1 MNKKTEQANLKKLIL
16 DYNRKPV
23 LSPAFEKLLDSYI
36 KSGKYMSVEKL
47 QVLRNDIVQN
57 LVEYAN
63 KYKISNVCVGLSGG
77 IDSALTASLFRDAGY
92 HVIGVTM
99 PINQIEDETDRGFET
114 AKALGIDHRHIDLT
128 EAYESLL
135 QQEYKIDASL
145 ISNDHS
151 SKIRKGNIRAR
162 LRMITLYNLAGAS
175 QGFVASTDNFSELAA
190 GFWTLHGD
198 VGDVSP
204 IQSLSKSWEVPAL
217 AEMQGVPDSVVFA
230 VPTDGLGIS
239 SSDEDQFGFSYLEF
253 DLALF
258 KLLENVDGVEFENTI
273 SDIAGF
279 KDVKD
284 KLIVEEVASRIR
296 GTTYK
301 RFNPYNLA
309 HTFEKDR
316 YDLLDKLDNQLRR

>member
-1 MNKKTEQANLKKLIL
+1 MNKKERAQLKNVIL
-16 DYNRKPV
+16 EYNRKPQ
-23 LSPAFEKLLDSYI
+23 LSPAFDKLLDGYI
-36 KSGKYMSVEKL
+36 KDGKYMSIEKL
-47 QVLRNDIVQN
+47 QVLRNDIIQQ
-57 LVEYAN
+57 LVSYAN
-63 KYKISNVCVGLSGG
+63 TYKISNVCVGISGG

-99 PINQIEDETDRGFET
+99 PINQIEEETDRGIET
-114 AKALGIDHRHIDLT
+114 CQALGIDHRHIDLT
-128 EAYESLL
+128 EAYE
-135 QQEYKIDASL
+135 QVIKQEFKLDAGL
-145 ISNDHS
+145 INKSVDS
-151 SKIRKGNIRAR
+151 RIRKGNIRAR

-230 VPTDGLGIS
+230 VPTDGLGVS

-258 KLLENVDGVEFENTI
+258 KVLENVDGVEFENVV
-273 SDIAGF
+273 SDIVGF
-279 KDVKD
+279 KDAKD
-284 KLIVEEVASRIR
+284 KLIVDRVIDRIK

-301 RFNPYNLA
+301 RFNPYNLK

-316 YDLLDKLDNQLRR
+316 YDLLEKLDNQLRR

>member
-1 MNKKTEQANLKKLIL
+1 MNKEQLNLKKLIL
-16 DYNRKPV
+16 DYNRKPL
-23 LSPAFEKLLDSYI
+23 LSPAFEKLLDSYV

-63 KYKISNVCVGLSGG
+63 KYKISNVCIGLSGG

-99 PINQIEDETDRGFET
+99 PINQIEDETDRGVET
-114 AKALGIDHRHIDLT
+114 AHALGIDHRHIDLT
-128 EAYESLL
+128 QAYEDIIK
-135 QQEYKIDASL
+135 QQYKIDASL
-145 ISNDHS
+145 ISNDYS

-175 QGFVASTDNFSELAA
+175 QGLVASTDNFSELAA

-204 IQSLSKSWEVPAL
+204 IQALSKSWEVPAL

-239 SSDEDQFGFSYLEF
+239 SSDEAQFGFSYLEF

-258 KLLENVDGVEFENTI
+258 KILENMDGVEFEQ
-273 SDIAGF
+273 SAADIAGF
-279 KDVKD
+279 KSVDD
-284 KLIVEEVASRIR
+284 KLIVQEVINRIK

-301 RFNPYNLA
+301 RYNPYNLK

>member
-1 MNKKTEQANLKKLIL
+1 MNKKEIAQLKNVIL
-16 DYNRKPV
+16 EYNRKPQ
-23 LSPAFEKLLDSYI
+23 LSPAFDKLLDGYI
-36 KSGKYMSVEKL
+36 KDGKYMSIEKL
-47 QVLRNDIVQN
+47 QVLRNDIIQQ
-57 LVEYAN
+57 LVNYAN
-63 KYKISNVCVGLSGG
+63 TYKISNVCVGISGG

-99 PINQIEDETDRGFET
+99 PINQIEEETDRGIET
-114 AKALGIDHRHIDLT
+114 CQALGIDHRHIDLT
-128 EAYESLL
+128 EAYE
-135 QQEYKIDASL
+135 QVIKQEFKLDAGL
-145 ISNDHS
+145 INKSVDS
-151 SKIRKGNIRAR
+151 RIRKGNIRAR

-230 VPTDGLGIS
+230 VPTDGLGVS

-258 KLLENVDGVEFENTI
+258 KVLENVDGVEFENVV
-273 SDIAGF
+273 SDIVGF
-279 KDVKD
+279 KDAKD
-284 KLIVEEVASRIR
+284 KLIVDRVIDRIK

-301 RFNPYNLA
+301 RFNPYNLK

-316 YDLLDKLDNQLRR
+316 YDLLEKLDNQLRR

>member
-1 MNKKTEQANLKKLIL
+1 MKMNKEHLSLKNLIL
-16 DYNRKPV
+16 AYNRKPQ
-23 LSPAFEKLLDSYI
+23 LSPAFDKLLDSYI
-36 KSGKYMSVEKL
+36 KSGKYMSWDKL

-57 LVEYAN
+57 LVAYAN
-63 KYKISNVCVGLSGG
+63 KYKISNVCIGLSGG
-77 IDSALTASLFRDAGY
+77 IDSALTAALFRDAGY

-99 PINQIEDETDRGFET
+99 PINQIEDETDRGVET
-114 AKALGIDHRHIDLT
+114 AQALGIDHRHIDLT
-128 EAYESLL
+128 EAYEDILK
-135 QQEYKIDASL
+135 QQYKLDASL

-217 AEMQGVPDSVVFA
+217 AEMQGVPDSVVYA

-258 KLLENVDGVEFENTI
+258 KILENMDGVEFEH
-273 SDIAGF
+273 SPADVAEF
-279 KDVKD
+279 KNVDD
-284 KLIVEEVASRIR
+284 KLIVESVVNRIKS
-296 GTTYK
+296 TTYK
-301 RFNPYNLA
+301 RYNPYNLK
-309 HTFEKDR
+309 HTFENDR

>member
-1 MNKKTEQANLKKLIL
+1 MNKKDIAQLKNVIL
-16 DYNRKPV
+16 EYNRKPE
-23 LSPAFEKLLDSYI
+23 LSPAFDKLLDGYI
-36 KSGKYMSVEKL
+36 KDGKYMSIEKL
-47 QVLRNDIVQN
+47 QVLRNDIIQQ
-57 LVEYAN
+57 LVSYAN
-63 KYKISNVCVGLSGG
+63 TYKISNVCVGMSGG

-99 PINQIEDETDRGFET
+99 PINQIEEETDRGIE
-114 AKALGIDHRHIDLT
+114 ACQALGIDHRHIDLT
-128 EAYESLL
+128 EAYEQVLK
-135 QQEYKIDASL
+135 QEFKLDAGL
-145 ISNDHS
+145 INKSVDS
-151 SKIRKGNIRAR
+151 RIRKGNIRAR

-230 VPTDGLGIS
+230 VPTDGLGVS

-258 KLLENVDGVEFENTI
+258 KILENVDGVEFENVV
-273 SDIAGF
+273 SDIVGF
-279 KDVKD
+279 KDAKD
-284 KLIVEEVASRIR
+284 KLIVDRVIDRIK

-301 RFNPYNLA
+301 RFNPYNLK

>member
-1 MNKKTEQANLKKLIL
+1 MNKKEITQMKNIIL
-16 DYNRKPV
+16 EYNRKPT
-23 LSPAFEKLLDSYI
+23 LSPAFDKLLDGYI
-36 KSGKYMSVEKL
+36 KSGKYMSVERL
-47 QVLRNDIVQN
+47 QLLRNNIVQN

-63 KYKISNVCVGLSGG
+63 KYKISNVVLGISGG

-99 PINQIEDETDRGFET
+99 PINQIEDETDRGVET
-114 AKALGIDHRHIDLT
+114 CHALGIDRRHIDLT
-128 EAYESLL
+128 EAYEDILK
-135 QQEYKIDASL
+135 QQYKLDASL

-258 KLLENVDGVEFENTI
+258 KLLENMDGVEFEQ
-273 SDIAGF
+273 SAADVAGF

-284 KLIVEEVASRIR
+284 KLIVESVANRIR
-296 GTTYK
+296 STTYK
-301 RFNPYNLA
+301 RFNPFNLK

>member
-1 MNKKTEQANLKKLIL
+1 MNKKEIAQLKNVIL
-16 DYNRKPV
+16 EYNRKPE
-23 LSPAFEKLLDSYI
+23 LSPAFDKLLDGYI
-36 KSGKYMSVEKL
+36 KDGKYMSIEKL
-47 QVLRNDIVQN
+47 QVLRNDIIQQ
-57 LVEYAN
+57 LVSYAN
-63 KYKISNVCVGLSGG
+63 TYKISNVCVGMSGG

-99 PINQIEDETDRGFET
+99 PINQIEEETDRGIE
-114 AKALGIDHRHIDLT
+114 ACQALGIDHRHIDLT
-128 EAYESLL
+128 EAYEQVLK
-135 QQEYKIDASL
+135 QEFKLDAGL
-145 ISNDHS
+145 INKSVDS
-151 SKIRKGNIRAR
+151 RIRKGNIRAR

-230 VPTDGLGIS
+230 VPTDGLGVS

-258 KLLENVDGVEFENTI
+258 KILENVDGVEFENVV
-273 SDIAGF
+273 SDIVGF
-279 KDVKD
+279 KDAKD
-284 KLIVEEVASRIR
+284 KLIVDRVIDRIK

-301 RFNPYNLA
+301 RFNPYNLK

>member
-1 MNKKTEQANLKKLIL
+1 MNKKEIAQMKHTIL
-16 DYNRKPV
+16 EYNRKPN
-23 LSPAFEKLLDSYI
+23 LSPAFDKLLEGYI
-36 KSGKYMSVEKL
+36 KSGKFLTVERL
-47 QVLRNDIVQN
+47 QLLRNDIVQS
-57 LVEYAN
+57 LVAYAN
-63 KYKISNVCVGLSGG
+63 KYKISNVVIGLSGG
-77 IDSALTASLFRDAGY
+77 IDSALSASLFRDAGY

-99 PINQIEDETDRGFET
+99 PIEQIEEETERGIET
-114 AKALGIDHRHIDLT
+114 AKALGIDYRHIDLT
-128 EAYESLL
+128 DAYHNLL
-135 QQEYKIDASL
+135 KQQYKLDAGL
-145 ISNDHS
+145 ISDDYS
-151 SKIRKGNIRAR
+151 SKMRKGNIRAR

-175 QGFVASTDNFSELAA
+175 NGFVASTDNFSELAA

-239 SSDEDQFGFSYLEF
+239 SSDEAQFGFSYLEF
-253 DLALF
+253 DIALF
-258 KLLENVDGVEFENTI
+258 KLLENMDGVEFEH
-273 SDIAGF
+273 SPADIAGF
-279 KDVKD
+279 KEVED
-284 KLIVEEVASRIR
+284 KLIVQEVVGRIK

-301 RFNPYNLA
+301 RYNPYNLK

>member
-1 MNKKTEQANLKKLIL
+1 MNKKEIAQLKNVIL
-16 DYNRKPV
+16 EYNRKPQ
-23 LSPAFEKLLDSYI
+23 LSPAFDKLLDGYI
-36 KSGKYMSVEKL
+36 KDGKYMSIEKL
-47 QVLRNDIVQN
+47 QVLRNDIIQQ
-57 LVEYAN
+57 LVSYAN
-63 KYKISNVCVGLSGG
+63 TYKISNVCVGISGG

-99 PINQIEDETDRGFET
+99 PINQIEEETDRGIET
-114 AKALGIDHRHIDLT
+114 CQALGIDHRHIDLT
-128 EAYESLL
+128 EAYE
-135 QQEYKIDASL
+135 QVIKQEFKLDAGL
-145 ISNDHS
+145 INKSVDS
-151 SKIRKGNIRAR
+151 RIRKGNIRAR

-230 VPTDGLGIS
+230 VPTDGLGVS

-258 KLLENVDGVEFENTI
+258 KILENVDGVEFENVV
-273 SDIAGF
+273 SDIVGF
-279 KDVKD
+279 KDAKD
-284 KLIVEEVASRIR
+284 KLIVDRVVDRIK

-301 RFNPYNLA
+301 RFNPYNLK

-316 YDLLDKLDNQLRR
+316 YDLLEKLDNQLRR

>member
-1 MNKKTEQANLKKLIL
+1 MNKKEIAQMKSTIL
-16 DYNRKPV
+16 EYNRRPT
-23 LSPAFEKLLDSYI
+23 LSPAFDKLLEAYI
-36 KSGKYMSVEKL
+36 KNGKFMSFEKL
-47 QVLRNDIVQN
+47 QLLRNDIVQN
-57 LVEYAN
+57 LVEYAK
-63 KYKISNVCVGLSGG
+63 KYKISNVVIGISGG

-99 PINQIEDETDRGFET
+99 PINQIEDETDRGVET
-114 AKALGIDHRHIDLT
+114 CQALGIDHRHIDLT
-128 EAYESLL
+128 EAYEQVLK
-135 QQEYKIDASL
+135 QEYKIDASL
-145 ISNDHS
+145 ISNDYS

-230 VPTDGLGIS
+230 VPTDGLGVS

-258 KLLENVDGVEFENTI
+258 KILENVDGVEFENVV
-273 SDIAGF
+273 SDIVGF
-279 KDVKD
+279 KDAKD
-284 KLIVEEVASRIR
+284 KLIVDRVIDRIK

-301 RFNPYNLA
+301 RFNPYNLK

>member
-1 MNKKTEQANLKKLIL
+1 MNKKEIAQMKSTIL
-16 DYNRKPV
+16 EYNRRPV
-23 LSPAFEKLLDSYI
+23 LSPAFDKLLESYI
-36 KSGKYMSVEKL
+36 KSGKYMSFEKL
-47 QVLRNDIVQN
+47 QLLRNGIVQD

-63 KYKISNVCVGLSGG
+63 RYEISNVVIGMSGG

-99 PINQIEDETDRGFET
+99 PINQIEEETDRGVE
-114 AKALGIDHRHIDLT
+114 ACQALGIDHRHIDLT
-128 EAYESLL
+128 EAYEQLL
-135 QQEYKIDASL
+135 KQQYKIDAGL
-145 ISNDHS
+145 ITNGVHG
-151 SKIRKGNIRAR
+151 KMRKGNIRAR

-239 SSDEDQFGFSYLEF
+239 SSDEEQFGFSYLEF

-258 KLLENVDGVEFENTI
+258 KLLENMDGVEFEQ
-273 SDIAGF
+273 SAADVAGF
-279 KDVKD
+279 KDARD
-284 KLIVEEVASRIR
+284 KVIVEEVANRIR
-296 GTTYK
+296 NTTYK
-301 RFNPYNLA
+301 RYNPYNLK

>member
-1 MNKKTEQANLKKLIL
+1 MNKKDVLDLKNSIL
-16 DYNRKPV
+16 EYNRKPS
-23 LSPAFEKLLDSYI
+23 LSPAFDKLLDSYI
-36 KSGKYMSVEKL
+36 KSGKYMSTDKL
-47 QVLRNDIVQN
+47 LALRNNIVLS

-63 KYKISNVCVGLSGG
+63 KYKISNVCIGMSGG

-99 PINQIEDETDRGFET
+99 PINQIEEETERGIE
-114 AKALGIDHRHIDLT
+114 ACAALGIDHRHIDLT
-128 EAYESLL
+128 DAYDNLL
-135 QQEYKIDASL
+135 EEQYKIDAGL
-145 ISNDHS
+145 ITNHVD

-175 QGFVASTDNFSELAA
+175 QGFVASTDNYSELAA

-204 IQSLSKSWEVPAL
+204 IQSLTKSWEVPAL

-239 SSDEDQFGFSYLEF
+239 SSDEEQFGFSYLEF

-258 KLLENVDGVEFENTI
+258 KLLENMDGVEFEQ
-273 SDIAGF
+273 SPADVVGF
-279 KDVKD
+279 KDAKD
-284 KLIVEEVASRIR
+284 KLIVEEVAHRIKS
-296 GTTYK
+296 TTYK
-301 RFNPYNLA
+301 RYNPYNLK
-309 HTFEKDR
+309 HPFEQDR

>member
-1 MNKKTEQANLKKLIL
+1 MNKKTEQANLKQLIL
-16 DYNRKPV
+16 EYNRKPV
-23 LSPAFEKLLDSYI
+23 LSPAFDKLLDAYI
-36 KSGKYMSVEKL
+36 KSGKYMSVERL

-63 KYKISNVCVGLSGG
+63 KYKISNVCVGMSGG
-77 IDSALTASLFRDAGY
+77 VDSALTASLFRDAGY

-99 PINQIEDETDRGFET
+99 PINQIEDETDRGIET
-114 AKALGIDHRHIDLT
+114 CQALGIDHRHIDLT
-128 EAYESLL
+128 EAYEDILK
-135 QQEYKIDASL
+135 QQYKLDASL

-239 SSDEDQFGFSYLEF
+239 SSDEAQFGFSYLEF

-258 KLLENVDGVEFENTI
+258 KILENMDGVEFEQ
-273 SDIAGF
+273 SAADIAGF
-279 KDVKD
+279 KDSTD
-284 KLIVEEVASRIR
+284 KAIVEEVANRIR
-296 GTTYK
+296 NTTYK
-301 RFNPYNLA
+301 RYNPYNLK

-316 YDLLDKLDNQLRR
+316 YDQLEKLDNQLRR

>member
-1 MNKKTEQANLKKLIL
+1 MNKKEAGAIKNIIL
-16 DYNRKPV
+16 EYNRKPQ
-23 LSPAFEKLLDSYI
+23 LSSAFDKLLDSYI
-36 KSGKYMSVEKL
+36 KSGKYMSIEKL

-63 KYKISNVCVGLSGG
+63 KYQISNVCVGMSGG

-99 PINQIEDETDRGFET
+99 PINQLEEETDRGVE
-114 AKALGIDHRHIDLT
+114 ACQALGIDHRHIDLT
-128 EAYESLL
+128 DAYEHLVK
-135 QQEYKIDASL
+135 QQYKIDAGL
-145 ISNDHS
+145 ITNSVHG
-151 SKIRKGNIRAR
+151 KIRKGNIRAR

-175 QGFVASTDNFSELAA
+175 NGFVASTDNFSELAA

-239 SSDEDQFGFSYLEF
+239 SSDEEQFGFSYLEF

-258 KLLENVDGVEFENTI
+258 KLLENMDGVEFEQ
-273 SDIAGF
+273 SPADVAGF

-284 KLIVEEVASRIR
+284 KLIVEEVANRIR
-296 GTTYK
+296 STTYK
-301 RFNPYNLA
+301 RYNPYNLK

>member
-1 MNKKTEQANLKKLIL
+1 MNKQEIAQMKHTIL
-16 DYNRKPV
+16 EYNRKPV
-23 LSPAFEKLLDSYI
+23 LSPAFDKLLEGYI
-36 KSGKYMSVEKL
+36 KSGKFLTVERL
-47 QVLRNDIVQN
+47 QVLRNDIVQS
-57 LVEYAN
+57 LVGYAN
-63 KYKISNVCVGLSGG
+63 KYKISNVVIGLSGG
-77 IDSALTASLFRDAGY
+77 IDSALSASLFRDAGY

-99 PINQIEDETDRGFET
+99 PIEQIEEETERGIET

-128 EAYESLL
+128 DAYHDLL
-135 QQEYKIDASL
+135 KQQYKLDAGL
-145 ISNDHS
+145 ISNDYS
-151 SKIRKGNIRAR
+151 SKMRKGNIRAR

-253 DLALF
+253 DIALF
-258 KLLENVDGVEFENTI
+258 KLLENMDGVEFEH
-273 SDIAGF
+273 SPADIAGF
-279 KDVKD
+279 KNVED
-284 KLIVEEVASRIR
+284 KLIVNEVVDRIK

-301 RFNPYNLA
+301 RYNPYNLK

-316 YDLLDKLDNQLRR
+316 YDQLDKLDNQLRR

>member
-1 MNKKTEQANLKKLIL
+1 MNKKEIAQLKNVIL
-16 DYNRKPV
+16 EYNRKPQ
-23 LSPAFEKLLDSYI
+23 LSPAFDKLLDGYI
-36 KSGKYMSVEKL
+36 KDGKYMSIEKL
-47 QVLRNDIVQN
+47 QVLRNDIIQQ
-57 LVEYAN
+57 LVSYAN
-63 KYKISNVCVGLSGG
+63 TYKISNVCVGISGG
-77 IDSALTASLFRDAGY
+77 FDSALTASLFRDAGY

-99 PINQIEDETDRGFET
+99 PINQIEEETDRGIET
-114 AKALGIDHRHIDLT
+114 CQALGIDHRHIDLT
-128 EAYESLL
+128 EAYE
-135 QQEYKIDASL
+135 QVIKQEFKLDAGL
-145 ISNDHS
+145 INKSVDS
-151 SKIRKGNIRAR
+151 RIRKGNIRAR

-230 VPTDGLGIS
+230 VPTDGLGVS

-258 KLLENVDGVEFENTI
+258 KVLENVDGVEFENVVSGI
-273 SDIAGF
+273 VGF
-279 KDVKD
+279 MDAKD
-284 KLIVEEVASRIR
+284 KLIVDRVIDRIK

-301 RFNPYNLA
+301 RFNPYNLK

-316 YDLLDKLDNQLRR
+316 YDLLEKLDNQLRR

>member
-1 MNKKTEQANLKKLIL
+1 MNKQEIAQMKHTIL
-16 DYNRKPV
+16 EYNRKPN
-23 LSPAFEKLLDSYI
+23 LSPAFDKLLDSYI
-36 KSGKYMSVEKL
+36 KSGKFLTVERL

-57 LVEYAN
+57 LVAYAN
-63 KYKISNVCVGLSGG
+63 KYKISNVVIGLSGG

-99 PINQIEDETDRGFET
+99 PIEQIEEETERGVET

-128 EAYESLL
+128 DAYHDILK
-135 QQEYKIDASL
+135 QQYKLDAGL
-145 ISNDHS
+145 ISDDYS
-151 SKIRKGNIRAR
+151 SKMRKGNIRAR

-175 QGFVASTDNFSELAA
+175 NGFVASTDNFSELAA

-239 SSDEDQFGFSYLEF
+239 SSDEAQFGFSYLEF
-253 DLALF
+253 DIALF
-258 KLLENVDGVEFENTI
+258 KLLENMDGVEFEH
-273 SDIAGF
+273 SPADIAGF
-279 KDVKD
+279 KEVED
-284 KLIVEEVASRIR
+284 KLIVQEVVGRIK

-301 RFNPYNLA
+301 RYNPYNLK

>member
-1 MNKKTEQANLKKLIL
+1 MNKKEIAQLKNVIL
-16 DYNRKPV
+16 EYNRKPE
-23 LSPAFEKLLDSYI
+23 LSPAFDKLLDGYI
-36 KSGKYMSVEKL
+36 KDGKYMSIEKL
-47 QVLRNDIVQN
+47 QVLRNDIIHQ
-57 LVEYAN
+57 LVSYAN
-63 KYKISNVCVGLSGG
+63 TYKISNVCVGISGG

-99 PINQIEDETDRGFET
+99 PINQIEEETDRGIET
-114 AKALGIDHRHIDLT
+114 CQALGIDHRHIDLT
-128 EAYESLL
+128 EAYE
-135 QQEYKIDASL
+135 QVIKQEFKLDAGL
-145 ISNDHS
+145 INKSVDS
-151 SKIRKGNIRAR
+151 RIRKGNIRAR

-230 VPTDGLGIS
+230 VPTDGLGVS

-258 KLLENVDGVEFENTI
+258 KILENVDGVEFENVV
-273 SDIAGF
+273 SDIVGF
-279 KDVKD
+279 KDAKD
-284 KLIVEEVASRIR
+284 KLIVDRVIDRIK

-301 RFNPYNLA
+301 RFNPYNLK

>member
-1 MNKKTEQANLKKLIL
+1 MNKKEIAQLKNVIL
-16 DYNRKPV
+16 EYNRKPQ
-23 LSPAFEKLLDSYI
+23 LSPAFDKLLDGYI
-36 KSGKYMSVEKL
+36 KDGKYMSIEKL
-47 QVLRNDIVQN
+47 QVLRNDIIQQ
-57 LVEYAN
+57 LVSYAN
-63 KYKISNVCVGLSGG
+63 TYKISNVCVGISGG

-99 PINQIEDETDRGFET
+99 PINQIEEETDRGIET
-114 AKALGIDHRHIDLT
+114 CQALGIDHRHIDLT
-128 EAYESLL
+128 EAYE
-135 QQEYKIDASL
+135 QVIKQEFKLDAGL
-145 ISNDHS
+145 INKSVDS
-151 SKIRKGNIRAR
+151 RIRKGNIRAR

-230 VPTDGLGIS
+230 VPTDGLGVS

-258 KLLENVDGVEFENTI
+258 KVLENVDGVEFENVV
-273 SDIAGF
+273 SDIVGF
-279 KDVKD
+279 KDDKD
-284 KLIVEEVASRIR
+284 KLIVDRVIDRIK

-301 RFNPYNLA
+301 RFNPYNLK

-316 YDLLDKLDNQLRR
+316 YDLLEKLDNQLRR

>member
-1 MNKKTEQANLKKLIL
+1 MNKKEIAQLKNVIL
-16 DYNRKPV
+16 EYNRKPE
-23 LSPAFEKLLDSYI
+23 LSPAFDKLLDGYI
-36 KSGKYMSVEKL
+36 KDGKYMSIEKL
-47 QVLRNDIVQN
+47 QVLRNDIIQQ
-57 LVEYAN
+57 LVSYAN
-63 KYKISNVCVGLSGG
+63 TYKISNVCVGISGG

-99 PINQIEDETDRGFET
+99 PINQIEEETDRGIET
-114 AKALGIDHRHIDLT
+114 CQALGIDHRHIDLT
-128 EAYESLL
+128 EAYE
-135 QQEYKIDASL
+135 QVIKQEFKLDAGL
-145 ISNDHS
+145 INKSVDS
-151 SKIRKGNIRAR
+151 RIRKGNIRAR

-230 VPTDGLGIS
+230 VPTDGLGVS

-258 KLLENVDGVEFENTI
+258 KVLENVDGVEFENVV
-273 SDIAGF
+273 SDIVGF
-279 KDVKD
+279 KDAKD
-284 KLIVEEVASRIR
+284 KLIVDRVIDRIK

-301 RFNPYNLA
+301 RFNPYNLK

-316 YDLLDKLDNQLRR
+316 YDLLEKLDNQLRR

>member
-1 MNKKTEQANLKKLIL
+1 MNKKEIAQMKHTIL
-16 DYNRKPV
+16 EYNRKPN
-23 LSPAFEKLLDSYI
+23 LSPAFDKLLEGYI
-36 KSGKYMSVEKL
+36 KSGKFLTVERL
-47 QVLRNDIVQN
+47 QLLRNDIVQS
-57 LVEYAN
+57 LVAYAN
-63 KYKISNVCVGLSGG
+63 KYKISNVVIGLSGG
-77 IDSALTASLFRDAGY
+77 IDSALSASLFRDAGY

-99 PINQIEDETDRGFET
+99 PIEQIEEETERGIET

-128 EAYESLL
+128 DAYHNLL
-135 QQEYKIDASL
+135 KQQYKLDAGL
-145 ISNDHS
+145 ISDDYS
-151 SKIRKGNIRAR
+151 SKMRKGNIRAR

-175 QGFVASTDNFSELAA
+175 NGFVASTDNFSELAA

-239 SSDEDQFGFSYLEF
+239 SSDEAQFWFSYLEF
-253 DLALF
+253 DIALF
-258 KLLENVDGVEFENTI
+258 KSLENMDGVEFEH
-273 SDIAGF
+273 SPADIAGF
-279 KDVKD
+279 KEVED
-284 KLIVEEVASRIR
+284 KLIVQEVVGRIK

-301 RFNPYNLA
+301 RYNPYNLK

>member
-1 MNKKTEQANLKKLIL
+1 MNKKEIAQLKNVIL
-16 DYNRKPV
+16 EYNRKPQ
-23 LSPAFEKLLDSYI
+23 LSPAFDKLLDGYI
-36 KSGKYMSVEKL
+36 KDGKYMSIEKL
-47 QVLRNDIVQN
+47 QVLRNDIIQQ
-57 LVEYAN
+57 LVSYAN
-63 KYKISNVCVGLSGG
+63 TYKISNVCVGISGG

-99 PINQIEDETDRGFET
+99 PINQIEEETDRGIET
-114 AKALGIDHRHIDLT
+114 CQALGIDHRHIDLT
-128 EAYESLL
+128 EAYE
-135 QQEYKIDASL
+135 QVIKQEFKLDAGL
-145 ISNDHS
+145 INKSVDS
-151 SKIRKGNIRAR
+151 RIRKGNIRAR

-230 VPTDGLGIS
+230 VPTDGLGVS

-258 KLLENVDGVEFENTI
+258 KVLENVDGVEFENVV
-273 SDIAGF
+273 SDIVGF
-279 KDVKD
+279 KDAKD
-284 KLIVEEVASRIR
+284 KLIVDRVIDRIK

-301 RFNPYNLA
+301 RFNPYNLK

>member
-1 MNKKTEQANLKKLIL
+1 MNKKEIAQLKNVIL
-16 DYNRKPV
+16 EYNRKPE
-23 LSPAFEKLLDSYI
+23 LSPAFDKLLDGYI
-36 KSGKYMSVEKL
+36 KDGKYMSIEKL
-47 QVLRNDIVQN
+47 QVLRNDIIQQ
-57 LVEYAN
+57 LVSYAN
-63 KYKISNVCVGLSGG
+63 TYKISNVCVGISGG

-99 PINQIEDETDRGFET
+99 PINQIEEETDRGIET
-114 AKALGIDHRHIDLT
+114 CQALGIDHRHIDLT
-128 EAYESLL
+128 EAYE
-135 QQEYKIDASL
+135 QVIKQEFKLDAGL
-145 ISNDHS
+145 INKSVDS
-151 SKIRKGNIRAR
+151 RIRKGNIRAR

-230 VPTDGLGIS
+230 VPTDGLGVS

-258 KLLENVDGVEFENTI
+258 KVLENVDGVEFENVV
-273 SDIAGF
+273 SDIVGF
-279 KDVKD
+279 KDAKD
-284 KLIVEEVASRIR
+284 KLIVDRVVDRIK

-301 RFNPYNLA
+301 RFNPYNLK

-316 YDLLDKLDNQLRR
+316 YDLLEKLDNQLRR

>member
-1 MNKKTEQANLKKLIL
+1 
-16 DYNRKPV
+16 
-23 LSPAFEKLLDSYI
+23 
-36 KSGKYMSVEKL
+36 MSWDKL

-57 LVEYAN
+57 LVAYAN
-63 KYKISNVCVGLSGG
+63 KYKISNVCIGLSGG
-77 IDSALTASLFRDAGY
+77 IDSALTAALFRDAGY

-99 PINQIEDETDRGFET
+99 PINQIEDETDRGVET
-114 AKALGIDHRHIDLT
+114 AQALGIDHRHIDLT
-128 EAYESLL
+128 EAYEDILK
-135 QQEYKIDASL
+135 QQYKLDASL
-145 ISNDHS
+145 ISNDYS

-258 KLLENVDGVEFENTI
+258 KLLENMDGVEFEQ
-273 SDIAGF
+273 SAADVAGF

-284 KLIVEEVASRIR
+284 KLIVESVANRIR
-296 GTTYK
+296 STTYK
-301 RFNPYNLA
+301 RFNPFNLK

>member
-1 MNKKTEQANLKKLIL
+1 MNKKEIAQLKNVIL
-16 DYNRKPV
+16 EYNRKPE
-23 LSPAFEKLLDSYI
+23 LSPAFDKLLDGYI
-36 KSGKYMSVEKL
+36 KDGKYMSIEKL
-47 QVLRNDIVQN
+47 QVLRNDIIQQ
-57 LVEYAN
+57 LVSYAN
-63 KYKISNVCVGLSGG
+63 TYKISNVCVGISGG

-99 PINQIEDETDRGFET
+99 PINQIEEETDRGIET
-114 AKALGIDHRHIDLT
+114 CQALGIDHRHIDLT
-128 EAYESLL
+128 EAYE
-135 QQEYKIDASL
+135 QVIKQEFKLDAGL
-145 ISNDHS
+145 INKSVDS
-151 SKIRKGNIRAR
+151 RIRKGNIRAR

-230 VPTDGLGIS
+230 VPTDGLGVS

-258 KLLENVDGVEFENTI
+258 KILENVDGVEFENVV
-273 SDIAGF
+273 SDIVGF
-279 KDVKD
+279 KDAKD
-284 KLIVEEVASRIR
+284 KLIVDRVIDRIK

-301 RFNPYNLA
+301 RFNPYNLK

-316 YDLLDKLDNQLRR
+316 YDLLEKLDNQLRR

>member
-1 MNKKTEQANLKKLIL
+1 MNKKEIAQLKNVIL
-16 DYNRKPV
+16 EYNRKPQ
-23 LSPAFEKLLDSYI
+23 LSPAFDKLLDGYI
-36 KSGKYMSVEKL
+36 KDGKYMSIEKL
-47 QVLRNDIVQN
+47 QVLRNDIIQQ
-57 LVEYAN
+57 LVSYAN
-63 KYKISNVCVGLSGG
+63 TYKISNVCVGISGG

-99 PINQIEDETDRGFET
+99 PINQIEEETDRGVET
-114 AKALGIDHRHIDLT
+114 CQALGIDHRHIDLT
-128 EAYESLL
+128 EAYE
-135 QQEYKIDASL
+135 QVIKQEFKLDAGL
-145 ISNDHS
+145 INKSVDS
-151 SKIRKGNIRAR
+151 RIRKGNIRAR

-230 VPTDGLGIS
+230 VPTDGLGVS

-258 KLLENVDGVEFENTI
+258 KVLENVDGVEFENVV
-273 SDIAGF
+273 SDIVGF
-279 KDVKD
+279 KDAKD
-284 KLIVEEVASRIR
+284 KLIVDRVIDRIK

-301 RFNPYNLA
+301 RFNPYNLK

-316 YDLLDKLDNQLRR
+316 YDLLEKLDNQLRR

>member
-1 MNKKTEQANLKKLIL
+1 MNKKEIAQLKNVIL
-16 DYNRKPV
+16 EYNRKPE
-23 LSPAFEKLLDSYI
+23 LSPAFDKLLDGYI
-36 KSGKYMSVEKL
+36 KDGKYMSIEKL
-47 QVLRNDIVQN
+47 QVLRNDIIQQ
-57 LVEYAN
+57 LVSYAN
-63 KYKISNVCVGLSGG
+63 TYKISNVCVGISGG

-99 PINQIEDETDRGFET
+99 PINQIEEETDRGIET
-114 AKALGIDHRHIDLT
+114 CQALGIDHRHIDLT
-128 EAYESLL
+128 EAYE
-135 QQEYKIDASL
+135 QVIKQEFKLDAGL
-145 ISNDHS
+145 INKSVDS
-151 SKIRKGNIRAR
+151 RIRKGNIRAR

-230 VPTDGLGIS
+230 VPTDGLGGS

-258 KLLENVDGVEFENTI
+258 KVLENVDGVEFENVV
-273 SDIAGF
+273 SDIVGF
-279 KDVKD
+279 KDAKD
-284 KLIVEEVASRIR
+284 KLIVDRVIDRIK

-301 RFNPYNLA
+301 RFNPYNLK

-316 YDLLDKLDNQLRR
+316 YDLLEKLDNQLRR

>member
-1 MNKKTEQANLKKLIL
+1 MNKNEQANLKRLIL
-16 DYNRKPV
+16 DYNRKPS
-23 LSPAFEKLLDSYI
+23 LSPAFDKLLDTYI
-36 KSGKYMSVEKL
+36 KSGKYMSVERL

-63 KYKISNVCVGLSGG
+63 KYKISNVCVGMSGG
-77 IDSALTASLFRDAGY
+77 VDSALTASLFRDAGY

-99 PINQIEDETDRGFET
+99 PINQIEDETDRGIET
-114 AKALGIDHRHIDLT
+114 CHALGIDHRHIDLT
-128 EAYESLL
+128 EAYEDILK
-135 QQEYKIDASL
+135 QQYKLDASL
-145 ISNDHS
+145 ISDDHS

-239 SSDEDQFGFSYLEF
+239 SSDEAQFGFSYLEF

-258 KLLENVDGVEFENTI
+258 KILENMDGVEFEQ
-273 SDIAGF
+273 SAADIAGF
-279 KDVKD
+279 KNVED
-284 KLIVEEVASRIR
+284 KLIVHDVISRIK

-301 RFNPYNLA
+301 RYNPYNLK

-316 YDLLDKLDNQLRR
+316 YDQLKKLDNQLRR

>member
-1 MNKKTEQANLKKLIL
+1 MNKQEIAQMKHTIL
-16 DYNRKPV
+16 EYNRKPV
-23 LSPAFEKLLDSYI
+23 LSPAFDKLLEGYI
-36 KSGKYMSVEKL
+36 KSGKFLTVERL
-47 QVLRNDIVQN
+47 QVLRNDIVQS
-57 LVEYAN
+57 LVAYAN
-63 KYKISNVCVGLSGG
+63 KYKISNVVIGLSGG
-77 IDSALTASLFRDAGY
+77 IDSALSASLFRDAGY

-99 PINQIEDETDRGFET
+99 PIEQIEEETERGIET

-128 EAYESLL
+128 DAYHDLL
-135 QQEYKIDASL
+135 KQQYKLDAGL
-145 ISNDHS
+145 ISNDYS

-253 DLALF
+253 DIALF
-258 KLLENVDGVEFENTI
+258 KLLENMDGVEFEH
-273 SDIAGF
+273 SPADIAGF
-279 KDVKD
+279 KNVED
-284 KLIVEEVASRIR
+284 KLIVNEVVDRIK

-301 RFNPYNLA
+301 RYNPYNLK

-316 YDLLDKLDNQLRR
+316 YDQLDKLDNQLRR